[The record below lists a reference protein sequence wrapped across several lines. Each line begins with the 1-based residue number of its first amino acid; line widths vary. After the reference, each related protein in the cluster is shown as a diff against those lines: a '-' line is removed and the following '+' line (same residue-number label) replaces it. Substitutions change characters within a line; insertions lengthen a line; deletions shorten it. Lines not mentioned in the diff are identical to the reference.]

1 MNSTMK
7 LKTKRMSGKLR
18 FLDTLRGLV
27 DEISERNMVLNI
39 DLDLLTGTERSLR
52 LLGLP
57 M

>member
-1 MNSTMK
+1 
-7 LKTKRMSGKLR
+7 MSGKLR